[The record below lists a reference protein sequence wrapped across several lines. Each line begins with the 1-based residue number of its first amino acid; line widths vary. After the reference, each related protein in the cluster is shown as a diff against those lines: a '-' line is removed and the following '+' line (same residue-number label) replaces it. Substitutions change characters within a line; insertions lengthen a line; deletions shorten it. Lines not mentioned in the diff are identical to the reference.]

1 VRAIVC
7 RAVAIVV
14 LFSLGLSASG
24 AMDTPEGRYVGIR
37 FALGV

>member
-1 VRAIVC
+1 LQRG
-7 RAVAIVV
+7 RHRR